1 MGKCR
6 STWRRFPLTK
16 LTKTFRRSP
25 LLKKTL
31 IIASVCAV
39 YLIFVTS
46 HFGSSSQDRTTAHD
60 DDKSGHS
67 RGLYHAGNSE
77 SIPVAAVAPT
87 RPNVVYITLKSK
99 RLKPANIRGTVRP
112 KLRRKTKTHKTGTFA
127 FTHGR
132 GDSSERD
139 ANQTIALHTPWS
151 DIKKLDYKHV
161 DIPGKY
167 DTNNDYSSVSTIRI
181 YSQKPPPWFTSTD
194 VQAMRFLAG
203 AKVLGVGKV
212 THGDAQS
219 VLIFEGEMRESPV
232 SPKRGEWDS
241 SVCVG
246 RCGIIRSP
254 VDNTEVF
261 AFHLDRVLGL
271 NRTLPAVSRKFTL
284 FARPCP
290 VVQWASSPPSP
301 VHITWAQYQRSLK
314 HKCWLKNISPKSDS
328 DCSSIHHHEWSR
340 LAMFD
345 FLLQNHRRL
354 DPQCCGFRPRLQD
367 ECGGSGCS
375 RLEDME
381 LEHLTHTEEDPRHLL
396 FTHNTGFFDHNEDN
410 LDFRLLEGI
419 T

>member
-161 DIPGKY
+161 DIP
-167 DTNNDYSSVSTIRI
+167 
-181 YSQKPPPWFTSTD
+181 
-194 VQAMRFLAG
+194 
-203 AKVLGVGKV
+203 
-212 THGDAQS
+212 
-219 VLIFEGEMRESPV
+219 
-232 SPKRGEWDS
+232 
-241 SVCVG
+241 
-246 RCGIIRSP
+246 
-254 VDNTEVF
+254 DN
-261 AFHLDRVLGL
+261 
-271 NRTLPAVSRKFTL
+271 S
-284 FARPCP
+284 PCP

-419 T
+419 TELPAAAVAVLQNGRLRERLLQSLFIDQTFWESQGGRQGIDKIIGVLEKRAQVLLTYINAHGITLTPIST